1 MFSRSD
7 QFDGIRYIVSF
18 DLIIQDFGCG
28 IAPEN
33 LGKLFIDF
41 SKMEDSASLNRNG
54 VGLGLSICKIL
65 IEHMAGKVDV
75 KSQVGKGTTFTL
87 TFKTT
92 CKLYREEFLLISN
105 SSSSLYGDL

>member
-1 MFSRSD
+1 LS
-7 QFDGIRYIVSF
+7 
-18 DLIIQDFGCG
+18 IQDFGCG

-41 SKMEDSASLNRNG
+41 SKMEDSASLNKNG
-54 VGLGLSICKIL
+54 VGLGLSICKVL

-75 KSQVGKGTTFTL
+75 KSKVGKGTVFTM

-92 CKLYREEFLLISN
+92 CKLTT
-105 SSSSLYGDL
+105 